1 MSVLCVCLTAA
12 CVHGHPVTFK
22 DGSAFTMRSMPNN
35 VSAEYNYTFHPQWA
49 VTTSLLNRQIETE
62 ELKMGSIGLNSL
74 VKRWNYKHSQAN
86 IYLLST
92 VSLRIEA
99 SPDDPVFGG
108 GLQLDYETTTFYTA
122 IRGNMHYVD
131 GAQWSDLTYRVGI
144 APYEAG
150 YKSLQSW
157 LIGQVMYMRA
167 PNGYMLRPM
176 GLLRFFYRTVL
187 WEIGAD
193 SAGLPWLQLMV
204 HF

>member
-1 MSVLCVCLTAA
+1 MRVLTAA
-12 CVHGHPVTFK
+12 YARTSVVQGW
-22 DGSAFTMRSMPNN
+22 GAFTMRNVPNN

-92 VSLRIEA
+92 VGLRIEA

-131 GAQWSDLTYRVGI
+131 GAQWST
-144 APYEAG
+144 
-150 YKSLQSW
+150 
-157 LIGQVMYMRA
+157 
-167 PNGYMLRPM
+167 
-176 GLLRFFYRTVL
+176 
-187 WEIGAD
+187 
-193 SAGLPWLQLMV
+193 
-204 HF
+204 

>member
-1 MSVLCVCLTAA
+1 
-12 CVHGHPVTFK
+12 
-22 DGSAFTMRSMPNN
+22 MRSMPNN

-74 VKRWNYKHSQAN
+74 VKRWNYKHSQGN

-92 VSLRIEA
+92 VGLRIEA